1 MAWPEEN
8 PSSSKIAR
16 GKIRISE
23 EWSKAAVSITFGSQ
37 DSPQPTVLVCG
48 PKNSGKSTFSRH
60 LLNVL
65 LQKYKKVAFLDTDIG
80 QTEFTPPGVLSLCI
94 IDKPTP
100 DLEIICMKTP
110 ERTTNDLHVM
120 DHMLYLKG
128 VFKDLSCN
136 LFFIAVIRCY
146 FFGDVSSSRD
156 PGKYLQCVYALYDY
170 YRDELCKSENS
181 KSSMVELPLIVNTP
195 GWIKGSG
202 YEVLV
207 KMLNYVSL
215 THVVKLRSYNDSK
228 DLPRGAFWCDNG
240 CNHSTLLEI
249 KAVIDC
255 ATCPLTLQKIAA
267 LFREIKMIAYF
278 RQCIPSGSNLN
289 RNKVLARALAA
300 LPPYEVPISSI
311 KVRHLHCQVP
321 SSEVFYS
328 LNASIVGLGISS
340 EKSPDIHLCV
350 GLGIVRGI
358 DLFKGLLYVITPVP
372 LRILEK
378 VDILLQGFIQIPQG
392 FLQAQGCVSPYSAT
406 DVLPIC

>member
-1 MAWPEEN
+1 MASPEEN

-110 ERTTNDLHVM
+110 E
-120 DHMLYLKG
+120 
-128 VFKDLSCN
+128 
-136 LFFIAVIRCY
+136 RCY

-300 LPPYEVPISSI
+300 LLPYEVPISSI

-372 LRILEK
+372 LRLLEK